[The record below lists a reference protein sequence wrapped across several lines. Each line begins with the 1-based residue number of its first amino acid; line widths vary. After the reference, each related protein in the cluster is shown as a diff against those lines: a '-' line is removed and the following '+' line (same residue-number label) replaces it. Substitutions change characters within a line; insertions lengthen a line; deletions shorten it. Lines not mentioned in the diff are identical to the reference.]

1 MLELHG
7 QRRLMGF
14 ILLGPAGFRRA
25 KEETLQKMDLKNG
38 MQGGNPIANIL
49 VVIVGA
55 IVIGVSIVLG
65 FFAFLVLS
73 AIILT
78 AAVVIAIRTWWARRQ
93 MPNNPETGTATQG
106 DFIEGE
112 FHVVKKHKN
121 S

>member
-1 MLELHG
+1 M
-7 QRRLMGF
+7 
-14 ILLGPAGFRRA
+14 
-25 KEETLQKMDLKNG
+25 QKIDLKNG
-38 MQGGNPIANIL
+38 MPRGNPLANIL

-73 AIILT
+73 AIIL
-78 AAVVIAIRTWWARRQ
+78 AAASVIGIRTWWARRQ
-93 MPNNPETGTATQG
+93 MPKNVETGSATQG